1 MFVHIKQSRWV
12 KPQSPDQFVYQAAS
26 MIIAAAEV

>member
-1 MFVHIKQSRWV
+1 MSELAEV
-12 KPQSPDQFVYQAAS
+12 KPQSPEQFVYQAVS